1 MIFNSHN
8 TIWGCQKNN
17 KKGTDLEKFIND
29 NNLSILTNKTPTYL
43 NPSTGSHLTIDI
55 ILSDPSSYLDY
66 IWKVHNDPCGSD
78 HFLIIL
84 EITQPIKE
92 NNWPPCW
99 KTNKADWQKFKNLC
113 NTKLVQDPNC
123 TVLIKHFTETLI
135 TIANETIPKSSP
147 SNKHNTPW
155 FNNDCK
161 IAIHEWN
168 AARACNLNSF
178 KQLKAKARKTIAHAK
193 RTSWQNFVN
202 QLNSSTK
209 TNTVWKMVWK
219 NCWQK
224 SSYSTQAS
232 H

>member
-1 MIFNSHN
+1 MIPVAVTTFP
-8 TIWGCQKNN
+8 K
-17 KKGTDLEKFIND
+17 
-29 NNLSILTNKTPTYL
+29 
-43 NPSTGSHLTIDI
+43 
-55 ILSDPSSYLDY
+55 
-66 IWKVHNDPCGSD
+66 
-78 HFLIIL
+78 IL

-92 NNWPPCW
+92 NNSPPCW

-135 TIANETIPKSSP
+135 AIANKTILKNST

-155 FNNDCK
+155 FNKDCK
-161 IAIHEWN
+161 IAIREQN
-168 AARACNLNSF
+168 AALRKFQKETLACNLNSF
-178 KQLKAKARKTIAHAK
+178 KQLKAKARKTIKQAK

-209 TNTVWKMVWK
+209 TNSLENGTK

-224 SSYSTQAS
+224 STYSPQAS